1 MVGPVTIKTD
11 CLAQLS
17 GTYTIDANGTGA
29 NNFATLDSATQF
41 LAGCGISGPVTFNVA
56 AGTYTGS
63 INLATVIGGSSTNT
77 VTINGPATGVA
88 KINASAGQTAATF
101 DGTSYVTLNNLT
113 LSNQMGHVI
122 WMVNGAEYITVN
134 GCKILGDTVGTSST
148 TGTPIAISALS
159 TSPTSYGLNANHI
172 TITNN
177 VVKGGYYGIVVNGAS
192 AGSKVQ
198 DFTITGNDVSLQYF
212 YNIRTYYAEDLTIN
226 DNNCHDTRSTGGYGL
241 MVYYSNDFEIVGNNL
256 PSKSYGLYLYY
267 ANVYNSSGATGYTP
281 TTQSLV
287 ANNMVK
293 GSTYGAYM
301 YSPRYVDFYY
311 NTFAGTTYGAYIG
324 NHHGSRSTN
333 DEPEHEEQHLHGV
346 YELLGVRPNC
356 AVECAWLGLQLVLH
370 GWRESGLLWLG
381 LHHVERLADS
391 QFSHQCQLGEFTSD
405 LHGCG
410 RPCTWSRVPITWVRL
425 FIRHHHGHRR

>member
-1 MVGPVTIKTD
+1 MSPNTFYDVYVMDSCGGNDFSGMVGPVTIKTD

-29 NNFATLDSATQF
+29 NNFATLDSAMQF

-122 WMVNGAEYITVN
+122 WMTNGAEYITVN

-192 AGSKVQ
+192 TGSKVQ
-198 DFTITGNDVSLQYF
+198 DFTITGNDVSLQYY
-212 YNIRTYYAEDLTIN
+212 YNIRTYYAEDLAT
-226 DNNCHDTRSTGGYGL
+226 TYLRSL
-241 MVYYSNDFEIVGNNL
+241 MVCTSTMATSTIHPVQRATRQR
-256 PSKSYGLYLYY
+256 PS
-267 ANVYNSSGATGYTP
+267 
-281 TTQSLV
+281 
-287 ANNMVK
+287 
-293 GSTYGAYM
+293 
-301 YSPRYVDFYY
+301 
-311 NTFAGTTYGAYIG
+311 
-324 NHHGSRSTN
+324 
-333 DEPEHEEQHLHGV
+333 
-346 YELLGVRPNC
+346 
-356 AVECAWLGLQLVLH
+356 
-370 GWRESGLLWLG
+370 LW
-381 LHHVERLADS
+381 
-391 QFSHQCQLGEFTSD
+391 
-405 LHGCG
+405 
-410 RPCTWSRVPITWVRL
+410 
-425 FIRHHHGHRR
+425 